1 MSRNNHL
8 GTVRRGQVLGYGP
21 GAVIDFRAGAQG
33 GGPVSVI
40 AASLDHW
47 EKSAKLTGG
56 MNDPHVLREPRLEK
70 VLGKGHF
77 RLPPVDDADRD
88 AAFPNRWLN
97 GLRFPTWLQCPSC
110 KTLKLAGRW
119 AKSLGDPSR
128 WCARCSTQDRR
139 VFVVPSRFV
148 TACENGHIDEFPWVR
163 WLASRSDT
171 PLPCLAAG
179 ADGDDEDA
187 ENGFDRCRL
196 RLESSGGSGIEGL
209 RVVCGAEGCGASASM
224 AGAFSSQGLKGHSC
238 AGRRP
243 WLTQDREPCTA
254 VPRTLQRGASNL
266 YFPVTF
272 SSLSIPPWTD
282 AVQKE
287 LDPFWHSLRSL
298 EPALRET
305 MIASLAATNASVH
318 NLSVEEYAALVRRR
332 LELDEETSF
341 ETLRFEEY
349 IRLETDATGPDFQV
363 RQEPVPPSLQD
374 HIAKIGRVE
383 RLREVRALT
392 GFKRIYQPASI
403 DNPGR
408 GRFGDLS
415 LQTLAWLPAIEVRGE
430 GIFVQLRIDALDA
443 WLERP
448 GVRERADRVQEAYAA
463 EYAQMHEGADAP
475 EPITPEYLLVHSLAH
490 AVIKRLSFECGY
502 DVASLRERIYVNSSP
517 RMAGFLIYTSTGDAD
532 GTLGGLERQG
542 RADRFEVILTAAIR
556 DCIWCSSDP
565 LCRSGIS
572 SLSESMNLAACH
584 SCLLLPETC
593 CETGNR
599 FLDRSLLVSD
609 GTGPSGFF
617 DTLAS
622 SKD

>member
-47 EKSAKLTGG
+47 EKSAKLSSG
-56 MNDPHVLREPRLEK
+56 MNDPHVLREARLEK

-97 GLRFPTWLQCPSC
+97 GLRFPAWLQCPSC
-110 KTLKLAGRW
+110 KALKLAGRW

-128 WCARCSTQDRR
+128 WCARCSTEERR

-163 WLASRSDT
+163 WLAGRSDT
-171 PLPCLAAG
+171 PLPCLG
-179 ADGDDEDA
+179 GNADGESDDDE
-187 ENGFDRCRL
+187 GFDKCRL

-209 RVVCGAEGCGASASM
+209 RIVCGAEGCGASASM

-243 WLTQDREPCTA
+243 WLTQDREPCSA

-266 YFPVTF
+266 YFPVTY

-282 AVQKE
+282 AIQKE
-287 LDPFWHSLRSL
+287 LDPFWHPLRGFD
-298 EPALRET
+298 AAMRET

-318 NLSVEEYAALVRRR
+318 NMTPEDYASVVRRR
-332 LELDEETSF
+332 LELDEGTSF

-349 IRLETDATGPDFQV
+349 IRLEAEATSADFQV
-363 RQEPVPPSLQD
+363 RQEAVPPELEDCIS
-374 HIAKIGRVE
+374 KIGRVE

-392 GFKRIYQPASI
+392 GFKRIYQSASVEE
-403 DNPGR
+403 PGR

-415 LQTLAWLPAIEVRGE
+415 LQPLQWLPAVEVRGE
-430 GIFVQLRIDALDA
+430 GIFVQLPTEALDD
-443 WLERP
+443 WLEAP
-448 GVRERADRVQEAYAA
+448 GVRERAARVQAAHRAEFERIHEDAGEA
-463 EYAQMHEGADAP
+463 
-475 EPITPEYLLVHSLAH
+475 EPISPEYLLVHSLAH

-502 DVASLRERIYVNSSP
+502 DVASLRERIYVGSAP

-542 RADRFEVILTAAIR
+542 RADRFQVILSAAIR
-556 DCIWCSSDP
+556 DCVWCSSDP
-565 LCRSGIS
+565 LCRIGIS

-599 FLDRSLLVSD
+599 FLDRSMLVSD
-609 GTGPSGFF
+609 GGATPGFF
-617 DTLAS
+617 DALVSTEG
-622 SKD
+622 